1 LKENLRTF
9 VKKVNGLHRLH
20 ILFDPNH
27 IMIVMFT
34 FYDMHNFDGITYI
47 AILSLYKPKYLD
59 LIWELCY
66 A

>member
-1 LKENLRTF
+1 
-9 VKKVNGLHRLH
+9 
-20 ILFDPNH
+20 
-27 IMIVMFT
+27 MIIMFT